1 MALEGSE
8 AGKIDGVEEPKI
20 YTKKEVQTFI
30 AEISQRVLE
39 PNTSHLHSVLAINHL
54 LRQSNMPELL
64 DGDLRDQLKDLWI
77 KLKSTGVQLNDPP
90 LLFTP
95 TPSGMPSA
103 DS

>member
-1 MALEGSE
+1 MAQQKSNEVKNE
-8 AGKIDGVEEPKI
+8 EVPVTEPKV

-30 AEISQRVLE
+30 SEISQKVIE

-64 DGDLRDQLKDLWI
+64 DNDLKEQLKDLWI

-90 LLFTP
+90 LIF
-95 TPSGMPSA
+95 
-103 DS
+103 DSSNS